1 MSSPGSRSLS
11 PVPPDAVSER
21 IAAEIRSQESFHSSL
36 LKDLA
41 KVAAS
46 PSVDDGENFH
56 STFLRALNK
65 SGLETRLQ
73 NAVFHLLRTKTPE
86 QWAGEQSTSGYAL
99 NQGCSAKKREPL
111 AYMIK
116 IQVSCLNHK
125 TNVDILIYEVLTN
138 FILTIA
144 PNFSILYYSLNGNVG
159 F

>member
-1 MSSPGSRSLS
+1 MSSSGGTPGSRVVS

-56 STFLRALNK
+56 NTFLRALNR

-86 QWAGEQSTSGYAL
+86 QWAGEQNTSGYAL

-116 IQVSCLNHK
+116 IQVSLMK
-125 TNVDILIYEVLTN
+125 DVIIKDWI
-138 FILTIA
+138 
-144 PNFSILYYSLNGNVG
+144 
-159 F
+159 